1 MRDVFG
7 GNTFWRRQRVK
18 LDKKEQE
25 RKMILEREKFF
36 ERTQKKKEREYE
48 EKKDFYESKAAYMNE
63 IYYAR

>member
-1 MRDVFG
+1 MREVFG

-48 EKKDFYESKAAYMNE
+48 EKMDFYESKAAYMNE

>member
-1 MRDVFG
+1 MREVFG

-48 EKKDFYESKAAYMNE
+48 EKMEFYEAKAEYMNE

>member
-48 EKKDFYESKAAYMNE
+48 EKMDFYESKAAYMNE